1 MRADEMPKT
10 EDFRRALEEEFRQA
24 ASLGRTFVEVRA
36 GDLHRKVGHYPSHN
50 HRMPVACGAMYGE
63 VRDGDEIL
71 SRPPKGKGA
80 TLTIR
85 YRLPRRG

>member
-1 MRADEMPKT
+1 MRADKMPTT

-24 ASLGRTFVEVRA
+24 ASLGRTFVEVSA
-36 GDLHRKVGHYPSHN
+36 GSLHRKVGHYPGRN
-50 HRMPVACGAMYGE
+50 HRMPAACDVMYGE

-80 TLTIR
+80 TLAIR